1 MSIFSKTKPPMKKIL
16 LIYFFVRIT
25 CPSVRYY
32 IKQSFHSLSR
42 YKELHFIL
50 LTAKICVKFCKQTRT
65 ELPCLLALSWYSLL
79 TLSLYFIFP
88 LWSVPA
94 YELSHPAVDHAVCIL
109 RIASL
114 LSACLTISLSHFL
127 PFFPPPRLLFHSFTL
142 SLSLFR
148 SFSYHDSRSASS
160 RRDEVRGKL
169 KYADFYRRPRAVN
182 ERMGEPGMK
191 NEKGLDHK
199 GCGRPDFT
207 GRRVL
212 GNYRTFKVR
221 KGSVTHY
228 LTLDTSIV
236 KSSTPPVFVTLAS
249 YPSR

>member
-1 MSIFSKTKPPMKKIL
+1 MFLFINFSNNISCITFQLSEIDEQISIYNLQVYSMNFQYLVFLKTKLPREKFWKAIVSFTAMVQRIAH
-16 LIYFFVRIT
+16 YF
-25 CPSVRYY
+25 S
-32 IKQSFHSLSR
+32 SA
-42 YKELHFIL
+42 
-50 LTAKICVKFCKQTRT
+50 LT
-65 ELPCLLALSWYSLL
+65 LALNDFARLEPPSLL
-79 TLSLYFIFP
+79 TLSRDILFLFTPSLYFIFP
-88 LWSVPA
+88 LWSISA

-127 PFFPPPRLLFHSFTL
+127 PPFPPLNPSFARSL
-142 SLSLFR
+142 SLSR
-148 SFSYHDSRSASS
+148 SFSHYDSRSASS

-207 GRRVL
+207 GQTCPRQL
-212 GNYRTFKVR
+212 SNF
-221 KGSVTHY
+221 
-228 LTLDTSIV
+228 
-236 KSSTPPVFVTLAS
+236 
-249 YPSR
+249 